1 MLKEV
6 VPFPSYQKYECETDL
21 RVEGSHGAR
30 AVREVRQGFHSDS
43 IFLFLFRGT
52 IFAVSGYRAAE
63 RGNNNHPTKYQ
74 SPAHQGTLAQNRTIL
89 HAINKNMMYL
99 WRL

>member
-1 MLKEV
+1 MNAKPTFELRALTGLA
-6 VPFPSYQKYECETDL
+6 PF
-21 RVEGSHGAR
+21 AR
-30 AVREVRQGFHSDS
+30 LDKAFIAIVSFYFYSGELS
-43 IFLFLFRGT
+43 
-52 IFAVSGYRAAE
+52 AVSGYRAAE